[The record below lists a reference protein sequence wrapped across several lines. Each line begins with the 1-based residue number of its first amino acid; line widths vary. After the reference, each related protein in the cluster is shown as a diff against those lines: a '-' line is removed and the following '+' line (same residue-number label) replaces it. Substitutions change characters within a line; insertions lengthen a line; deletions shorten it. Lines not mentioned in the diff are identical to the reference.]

1 MTTYTIT
8 AERENGTAFTDNMT
22 AATASEARKAF
33 REVYRHGKFTITGC
47 EVYAENICATKE
59 QEREALAK
67 IKAIIETLGPGS
79 YLATAFEG
87 TFEDAETN
95 IDYDFGDS
103 MKRRWESEQET
114 SRKLRETIADLQK
127 RVAEQGKALEKKELD
142 ERDLRLAISR
152 VKEEESRTITALR
165 ETMLTADEL
174 DDIRNRLN
182 ASEAD
187 AEAAAAT
194 FAEAIVKYADDPASA
209 DFITAVQ
216 EHRRCTRNAENTRRL
231 RHRVEA
237 AETAAHNI
245 NAGA

>member
-8 AERENGTAFTDNMT
+8 AERENGTTFTDNMT

-59 QEREALAK
+59 QGREALAK

-103 MKRRWESEQET
+103 MKRRWESEKET
-114 SRKLRETIADLQK
+114 SSHLREIIDDLEKKLREAEQTIAARD
-127 RVAEQGKALEKKELD
+127 AEVEALESFRAQALTESEL
-142 ERDLRLAISR
+142 A
-152 VKEEESRTITALR
+152 
-165 ETMLTADEL
+165 
-174 DDIRNRLN
+174 DIRERLD
-182 ASEAD
+182 ASEAED
-187 AEAAAAT
+187 EAAAAT
-194 FAEAIVKYADDPASA
+194 FADAIVKYADDPASA

-231 RHRVEA
+231 RHRVET